1 MTGHLFKIIYNQR
14 RTNGWIVLEL
24 FLIFVLVFVLADFFS
39 VMYLTARKPVGAD
52 VNDTYLVRL
61 SMPLPTYPDFISYPE
76 GSEEPLQNFLRIT
89 DRIRQCP
96 GVESMC
102 LCQSF
107 YPYSGGYSENS
118 FRHDSLEVNVR
129 IYTATADYFRVFRV
143 YGVNGETPEQLGK
156 AFMGKA
162 VVTRLAA
169 QSLFPGGQQP
179 VGKRIFRSKED
190 STGIVIA
197 GVLPDMKPH
206 NYDRVQP
213 YMICPLNETDWRSLP
228 ENRLCYSLAIC
239 IRIRPGLDKQAFEAS
254 FGEAMKADVGNF
266 SFDELV
272 PFSQVREPLMGYLG
286 VTKEIQYRVLLAV
299 FFLLNLFLGVIGT
312 FWFCIEHRREEIG
325 IRMALGASRRK
336 VRQWLL
342 WESLFLFSIAL
353 LPALLVCLNLW
364 RMELLSTEYMDLT
377 AGRFLLD
384 VVLALLLLVPV
395 ILLATWYPARRS
407 AKIEPAEALHYE

>member
-1 MTGHLFKIIYNQR
+1 
-14 RTNGWIVLEL
+14 
-24 FLIFVLVFVLADFFS
+24 
-39 VMYLTARKPVGAD
+39 
-52 VNDTYLVRL
+52 
-61 SMPLPTYPDFISYPE
+61 
-76 GSEEPLQNFLRIT
+76 
-89 DRIRQCP
+89 
-96 GVESMC
+96 
-102 LCQSF
+102 
-107 YPYSGGYSENS
+107 
-118 FRHDSLEVNVR
+118 
-129 IYTATADYFRVFRV
+129 
-143 YGVNGETPEQLGK
+143 
-156 AFMGKA
+156 
-162 VVTRLAA
+162 
-169 QSLFPGGQQP
+169 
-179 VGKRIFRSKED
+179 
-190 STGIVIA
+190 
-197 GVLPDMKPH
+197 
-206 NYDRVQP
+206 
-213 YMICPLNETDWRSLP
+213 
-228 ENRLCYSLAIC
+228 
-239 IRIRPGLDKQAFEAS
+239 
-254 FGEAMKADVGNF
+254 MKADVGNF

-272 PFSQVREPLMGYLG
+272 PFSQVREQLMGYLG
-286 VTKEIQYRVLLAV
+286 VTKAIQYRVLLAV